1 MRRIISALLFCI
13 SIPLALAQATKPLEL
28 AEGAPERHTV
38 VRGDTLW
45 DLAAKY
51 LKDPYRW
58 GELWKMNAQQIK
70 RPHWIYPGQV
80 LVLDKRGPTPQ
91 LTLAV
96 VKEPLREYIEP
107 QKHAIPAISP
117 REIEPFLSRP
127 LVLDQAG
134 LDAAPR
140 VVALQDGRVI
150 AGAGDTVYT
159 TGVAVP
165 GKAWQI
171 FRPGKPLIDP
181 ETRET
186 LGWEAQFIGTARMT
200 ANGVPASFLLLTT
213 SEEVAVGDR
222 LLPTPRTDVMSYLP
236 HPPEK
241 AIAAR
246 VLAIYGGV
254 NFGGP
259 QSVVVLNRG
268 SRDGLEM
275 GHVLSVDQAGEV
287 VEDRYQGKK
296 TEFTLPNARNGLVF
310 VFRVFDRV
318 AYALVMG
325 ARQPVVVGD
334 SAHTP

>member
-13 SIPLALAQATKPLEL
+13 SIPLALAQTQKPLEL
-28 AEGAPERHTV
+28 ADGAPERHTV

-45 DLAAKY
+45 GLAAKY

-80 LVLDKRGPTPQ
+80 LLLDKQGATPQ
-91 LTLAV
+91 LKLAT
-96 VKEPLREYIEP
+96 VKVPLREYVEP
-107 QKHAIPAISP
+107 QHKAIPTIP
-117 REIEPFLSRP
+117 PQDIEPFLSRP
-127 LVLDQAG
+127 LVLDQAS
-134 LDAAPR
+134 LEAAPR

-150 AGAGDTVYT
+150 AGAGDMVYT
-159 TGVAVP
+159 TEVATP

-186 LGWEAQFIGTARMT
+186 LGWEARFIGTARMT
-200 ANGVPASFLLLTT
+200 ATGVPASFLLLTT
-213 SEEVAVGDR
+213 SEEVTSGDR
-222 LLPTPRTDVMSYLP
+222 LLPTPRTDVVSYVP
-236 HPPEK
+236 HAPET

-268 SRDGLEM
+268 SRDGLES
-275 GHVLSVDQAGEV
+275 GHVLSVDQAGSV
-287 VEDRYQGKK
+287 IDDRYQGEK
-296 TEFTLPNARNGLVF
+296 TSYTLPNLRNGLVF

-318 AYALVMG
+318 AYALVMS
-325 ARQPVVVGD
+325 ANRPVVIGD

>member
-13 SIPLALAQATKPLEL
+13 SIPLALAQAEKPLEL
-28 AEGAPERHTV
+28 AAGAPERYTV

-45 DLAAKY
+45 GLSAKY

-91 LTLAV
+91 LTLEV
-96 VKEPLREYIEP
+96 VKETAHEYVEP
-107 QKHAIPAISP
+107 QKHAIPTIP
-117 REIEPFLSRP
+117 PQDIEPFLSRP

-159 TGVAVP
+159 TKVATP
-165 GKAWQI
+165 GKMWQI

-186 LGWEAQFIGTARMT
+186 LGWEAKFLGTARMT
-200 ANGVPASFLLLTT
+200 ANGVPATFLLLTT
-213 SEEVAVGDR
+213 NEEVTPGDR
-222 LLPTPRTDVMSYLP
+222 LLPTPRSDVVSYVP
-236 HPPEK
+236 HAPES

-246 VLAIYGGV
+246 VLTIYGGV

-287 VEDRYQGKK
+287 VDDRYQGEK
-296 TEFTLPNARNGLVF
+296 TEFALPNARNGLVF

-318 AYALVMG
+318 AYALVMS
-325 ARQPVVVGD
+325 ANRPVVIGD